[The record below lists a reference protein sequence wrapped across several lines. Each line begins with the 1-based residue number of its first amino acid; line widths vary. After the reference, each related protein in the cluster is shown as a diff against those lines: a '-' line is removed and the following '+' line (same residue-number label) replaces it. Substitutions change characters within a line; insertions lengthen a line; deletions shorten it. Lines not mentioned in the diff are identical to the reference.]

1 MKPISEETHNSI
13 VALLDNGLS
22 SYKIASQLGIS
33 HTTVDRICGK
43 SRPELQKSQ
52 GGRPAKLTETDKC
65 RLARMV
71 ASGKADNAVQ
81 LTHALKETTNITLST
96 QTVHHALKE
105 AGIKAATKKKKPR
118 LMPRHICQHLDF
130 ATKYQHWTTEDW
142 KRVVWSDET
151 KINRLGS
158 DGHEWVWKRPGGVMT
173 EQHVKGTVKFG
184 GGSLMIWGCMTAQGV
199 GYACQIEGH
208 MDAELYTHI
217 LEDEFLQSLEYYG
230 MEVGNIIFQQDNDP
244 KHTSRIAQKW
254 FTDNSVEVLDW
265 PAQSPDL
272 NSIEHLWQHLKRQLA
287 TYETDP
293 SSIHELWEW
302 VEEQWNKIPAQVCID
317 LIESMPR

>member
-33 HTTVDRICGK
+33 HTTVDRIRGK

-96 QTVHHALKE
+96 QTVHHSLKE
-105 AGIKAATKKKKPR
+105 AGMKAATKKKKPR
-118 LMPRHICQHLDF
+118 LMPRHICQCLDF

-158 DGHEWVWKRPGGVMT
+158 DGHEWVWKKPGGIMT

-184 GGSLMIWGCMTAQGV
+184 SGSLMIWGLYDSSRSWLCMS
-199 GYACQIEGH
+199 H
-208 MDAELYTHI
+208 
-217 LEDEFLQSLEYYG
+217 
-230 MEVGNIIFQQDNDP
+230 
-244 KHTSRIAQKW
+244 
-254 FTDNSVEVLDW
+254 
-265 PAQSPDL
+265 
-272 NSIEHLWQHLKRQLA
+272 
-287 TYETDP
+287 
-293 SSIHELWEW
+293 
-302 VEEQWNKIPAQVCID
+302 
-317 LIESMPR
+317 